1 MGPETCRWGP
11 APPLTICVLQH
22 SAVLHKGH
30 VPGPFCQAPAQVEA
44 MRQAGVQLPSSAL
57 GGLAWA
63 VLCGVSA
70 GMGFTV
76 MQPGFQFP
84 SLCGCV
90 ALANCR
96 NFLTSTASKVGMRKQ
111 LP

>member
-1 MGPETCRWGP
+1 M
-11 APPLTICVLQH
+11 
-22 SAVLHKGH
+22 LHKGH
-30 VPGPFCQAPAQVEA
+30 VPGPFRQAPAQVEA
-44 MRQAGVQLPSSAL
+44 MTQAGVQLPSSAS

-63 VLCGVSA
+63 VLGGVLA

-76 MQPGFQFP
+76 MQPGVQFP

-90 ALANCR
+90 ALANCGI
-96 NFLTSTASKVGMRKQ
+96 FLTTTASKAGMRKQ

>member
-1 MGPETCRWGP
+1 M
-11 APPLTICVLQH
+11 
-22 SAVLHKGH
+22 
-30 VPGPFCQAPAQVEA
+30 QVEA
-44 MRQAGVQLPSSAL
+44 TRQAGVQLPSSAS

-63 VLCGVSA
+63 VLGGLSA

-84 SLCGCV
+84 GLCGCV
-90 ALANCR
+90 ALANCGT
-96 NFLTSTASKVGMRKQ
+96 FLTSIASKVGMRKQ